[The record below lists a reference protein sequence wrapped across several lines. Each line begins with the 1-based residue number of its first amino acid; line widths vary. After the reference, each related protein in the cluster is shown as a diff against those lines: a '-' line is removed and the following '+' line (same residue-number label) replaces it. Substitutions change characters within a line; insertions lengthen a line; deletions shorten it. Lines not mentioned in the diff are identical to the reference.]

1 MYVCMYDIGKYNTCM
16 CMYDIPIYVDVG
28 VLTVP
33 NSMTV
38 LTDMLPLSIA
48 MSQAKVRK
56 CHTRR

>member
-1 MYVCMYDIGKYNTCM
+1 MYDIGKYNTCM